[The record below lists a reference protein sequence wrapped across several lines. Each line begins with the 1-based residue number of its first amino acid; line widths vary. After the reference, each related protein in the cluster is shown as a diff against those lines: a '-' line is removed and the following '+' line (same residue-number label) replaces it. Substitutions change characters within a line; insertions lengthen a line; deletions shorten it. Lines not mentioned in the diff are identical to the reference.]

1 MCLLFSYTLKAVFI
15 PRHTCTCSNFGN
27 INRYARQFFLFN
39 FLFFIIIFFFEKCI
53 LYEIE
58 HEKMIKIYQLAVYF
72 FIISISIVFFPNCL
86 MRKASCCKF
95 IIYRVAVNTWQQ
107 LSFCCIYILQPDT
120 FNIYNT
126 TKDFF
131 RKLFHILMIL
141 TYYLTNRMMYTY
153 LYTFIDKRGPV
164 KILNQSNSTILKKSC
179 TLCKMILELFL
190 I

>member
-1 MCLLFSYTLKAVFI
+1 MYPLWNKISKNDQDISTGRIFLYYFDFYCL
-15 PRHTCTCSNFGN
+15 
-27 INRYARQFFLFN
+27 
-39 FLFFIIIFFFEKCI
+39 
-53 LYEIE
+53 
-58 HEKMIKIYQLAVYF
+58 
-72 FIISISIVFFPNCL
+72 FPHCL
-86 MRKASCCKF
+86 MRKASCCKL

-141 TYYLTNRMMYTY
+141 THYLTNRMMYTY
-153 LYTFIDKRGPV
+153 MYLYTCIDKRGPV
-164 KILNQSNSTILKKSC
+164 KILNKSNSTILKKSC

-190 I
+190 ILKKVSKII

>member
-15 PRHTCTCSNFGN
+15 SRHICTCSNFGN
-27 INRYARQFFLFN
+27 VNRYFFKSVS
-39 FLFFIIIFFFEKCI
+39 FIE
-53 LYEIE
+53 Y
-58 HEKMIKIYQLAVYF
+58 EKMIKIYQLAVYF
-72 FIISISIVFFPNCL
+72 FIISISIVFFPHCL

-107 LSFCCIYILQPDT
+107 LSFCKFCIYILQPDT

-131 RKLFHILMIL
+131 RKFFHKLMIL

-153 LYTFIDKRGPV
+153 LYTCIDKRGPV
-164 KILNQSNSTILKKSC
+164 KILSKSSSTILKKSC
-179 TLCKMILELFL
+179 TLCNMI
-190 I
+190 

>member
-1 MCLLFSYTLKAVFI
+1 MYPLWNKISKNDQDISTGRIFLYHFDFYCL
-15 PRHTCTCSNFGN
+15 
-27 INRYARQFFLFN
+27 
-39 FLFFIIIFFFEKCI
+39 
-53 LYEIE
+53 
-58 HEKMIKIYQLAVYF
+58 
-72 FIISISIVFFPNCL
+72 FPHCL

-131 RKLFHILMIL
+131 RKFFHKLMIL

-153 LYTFIDKRGPV
+153 LYTCIDKRGPV
-164 KILNQSNSTILKKSC
+164 KILNKSNSTILKKSC

>member
-1 MCLLFSYTLKAVFI
+1 MYMYMY
-15 PRHTCTCSNFGN
+15 SNFGN
-27 INRYARQFFLFN
+27 INRYARQFFLLN
-39 FLFFIIIFFFEKCI
+39 FLFFIIIFLLLKKCI

-72 FIISISIVFFPNCL
+72 FIISISIVFFPLCL

-95 IIYRVAVNTWQQ
+95 IIYRVAVYTWQQ

-164 KILNQSNSTILKKSC
+164 KILNQSNSTILKKIC

>member
-1 MCLLFSYTLKAVFI
+1 MLVNFFI
-15 PRHTCTCSNFGN
+15 
-27 INRYARQFFLFN
+27 QFFIFYY
-39 FLFFIIIFFFEKCI
+39 FFFFLKKCI

-58 HEKMIKIYQLAVYF
+58 YEKMIKIYQLVVYF
-72 FIISISIVFFPNCL
+72 FIISISIVFFPHCL

-107 LSFCCIYILQPDT
+107 LSFCKFCIYILQPDT

-141 TYYLTNRMMYTY
+141 TYYMTNRMMYTY
-153 LYTFIDKRGPV
+153 LYR
-164 KILNQSNSTILKKSC
+164 
-179 TLCKMILELFL
+179 
-190 I
+190 